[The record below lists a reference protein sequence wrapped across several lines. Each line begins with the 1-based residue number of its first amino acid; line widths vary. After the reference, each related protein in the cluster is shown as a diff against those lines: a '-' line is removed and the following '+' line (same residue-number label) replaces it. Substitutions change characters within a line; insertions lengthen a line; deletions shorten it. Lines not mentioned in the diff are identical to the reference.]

1 MSLSS
6 WIFVDLHEPAP
17 ITSYLSVLLVV
28 LAAVAVEWA
37 LIRWL
42 GQGAAGGRLERFGL
56 PAGELR

>member
-6 WIFVDLHEPAP
+6 WIFVDLHVPPP

-37 LIRWL
+37 LMRRL
-42 GQGAAGGRLERFGL
+42 ARSAAGGRLERFGL
-56 PAGELR
+56 SAGEVR